1 MGDRHGDFDG
11 SQLLFG
17 QVTPEHGNMVLKESL
32 RFHMQNIFVQ
42 IRHQSI
48 AMLIG
53 VPLALNVTMGSLGL
67 AEEPQVL
74 SEENAAERA
83 KGAWESGAI
92 NPALDILD
100 QGIEDNPHALALYK
114 LRGDILSTSRGPQ
127 EAVQAYDIV
136 LATQPTSLDVR
147 WAKWSVLIRWGK
159 GEESIDELRRIAQ
172 IDDRNPLIHL
182 RLAQELRK
190 LNRLEESL
198 ESFKKAVELVPDLL
212 GWRLAMARTRFD
224 LLDYEGAD
232 GDVDYVLQKL
242 PPDSPLASQAETL
255 RSVIHGTSQ
264 DRGRR
269 FEPVFSQEGVT
280 PAQLKEWAFIRA
292 DAWRLFVAGRYQE
305 AEPVYRKLLA
315 LNPKDPNAT
324 HQFGL
329 TLMHVGKCK
338 EALTIFGK
346 MSDLDPT
353 DELYADTVFRMG
365 QCLVELEQWEEAFV
379 HFQILYNE
387 AVEFE
392 ERNKNVQLP
401 PGTRVLDKKK
411 LARWLEKVRPHVPEL
426 ANQKADKAADSNPS
440 GDPPRSTGITEKEYA
455 EVIERVKPQNLLD
468 TGSLLMGRDA
478 DFNWFRFVIPAS
490 KVMRDDFPTGDHQF
504 IPVNPGDSFP
514 TTQQDI
520 FLVFGL
526 VSASYDAVPL
536 SAQCFLETSEM
547 TENSDALTQDQ
558 VMMSMNDQSA
568 YFRLSPPQTGWT
580 PGLYRCVL
588 FAGERASADTQV
600 DEVRFRIIQPTRSSQ
615 QSS

>member
-1 MGDRHGDFDG
+1 MF
-11 SQLLFG
+11 
-17 QVTPEHGNMVLKESL
+17 LKESL
-32 RFHMQNIFVQ
+32 RFHMKNFFTQT
-42 IRHQSI
+42 RYQSI

-53 VPLALNVTMGSLGL
+53 VPLVLTVTMGSLGF
-67 AEEPQVL
+67 AAEPQAL
-74 SEENAAERA
+74 SEEKAAERA

-100 QGIEDNPHALALYK
+100 QGIEDNPHALTLHK
-114 LRGDILSTSRGPQ
+114 LRGDILSTYRGPR
-127 EAVQAYDIV
+127 EAVEAYDTV
-136 LATQPTSLDVR
+136 LAVHPTSLDVR
-147 WAKWSVLIRWGK
+147 WAKWSVLTRWGQ
-159 GEESIDELRRIAQ
+159 GEESVAELQRIAQ
-172 IDDRNPLIHL
+172 VDDRNPLVHL

-198 ESFKKAVELVPDLL
+198 DSYKKAVDLVPDLL
-212 GWRLAMARTRFD
+212 GWRLAMARARFD

-232 GDVDYVLQKL
+232 RDVEYVLQKL
-242 PPDSPLASQAETL
+242 PPGSPLESQAETL

-269 FEPVFSQEGVT
+269 FQPVFSQEGVT

-292 DAWRLFVAGRYQE
+292 DAWRLFIAGRYHE

-346 MSDLDPT
+346 ISDLDPS

-379 HFQILYNE
+379 HFQILYDE
-387 AVEFE
+387 AVAFE

-411 LARWLEKVRPHVPEL
+411 LAQWLEKVRPHVPEL
-426 ANQKADKAADSNPS
+426 ANQKTDKAARSNPS
-440 GDPPRSTGITEKEYA
+440 EEPSHSSGITEEDYA
-455 EVIERVKPQNLLD
+455 KVIARAKPQDLLD

-478 DFNWFRFVIPAS
+478 DFSWFRFVIPAS

-504 IPVNPGDSFP
+504 IPINPGDSFP

-520 FLVFGL
+520 YLVFGL

-547 TENSDALTQDQ
+547 TEQSHALTQDQ

-568 YFRLSPPQTGWT
+568 YFRLSPPKTGWT

-588 FAGERASADTQV
+588 FAGERTSADTQV
-600 DEVRFRIIQPTRSSQ
+600 DEVRFRIIQPIPSPQ